1 MPPLAGVVMVTTGAL
16 LPTVIGTLAKP
27 VLPVLS
33 VTFSCA
39 V

>member
-16 LPTVIGTLAKP
+16 LPTVIWTLAKP

-33 VTFSCA
+33 VTFNWA

>member
-16 LPTVIGTLAKP
+16 LPTVIWTLAKL

-33 VTFSCA
+33 VTFSWA